1 MLQTKRLS
9 DRYTIFPTLLSTSA
23 NIQAAWGTFLAAACL
38 VSLATPGFAQEGPL
52 NPTLDVGVV
61 QRFGA
66 NASDSLVL
74 KPEAGDQITL
84 QFKQGEQER
93 TLTTSTEVKVNV
105 VMQPLPEPKVTE
117 RLVLSTHRS
126 FESAEDSANQW
137 RQQGIEVEIA
147 QPRQWQ
153 VWAKRETYGTPLL
166 RRLLMQNLQSNG
178 SRTAFIDTHVQQQE
192 PQASFTINGAQ
203 LQSDEVSIDTVNDRL
218 EVISNRDD
226 HGRRLYGGTFSF
238 QPNAY
243 GTYTLVNHVPLET
256 YLRGVVPHEI
266 GIGAP
271 QTTIEA
277 QAILARTYALRNL
290 RRFAIDN
297 YQLCA
302 DTQCQ
307 VYWGLNGAVPDTDR
321 AIAATRGQVLT
332 YQNELVDALYSST
345 TGGITAP
352 FSDVWNG
359 SDRPYLRA
367 VVDSV
372 QNVWDITN
380 QPLTEELNFRAFI
393 NRKSGFNEEGWDMFR
408 WRIES
413 PLTEI
418 AGDLKAYLQSK
429 KHPLA
434 NFTQVKQMEVL
445 ERSPAGRVQ
454 RIAITTDRGQVILEK
469 DEILRALYAP
479 NSTLFYLEPIY
490 QQPSAPQAKKPA
502 VEPAQA
508 TSSPSATPSPTTSP
522 AGSSTT
528 ATPSPQPTAQPS
540 VAPVLK
546 GYAFVGGGLGHGVGM
561 SQTGAYNL
569 GDLGWSSEQILSFY
583 YPGSELQLLTNAI
596 TYWRDPLQVE
606 EPVAIEPNKLESTV
620 KSLSTTKSRV
630 NESIVDRLQP
640 HKRIW

>member
-1 MLQTKRLS
+1 VQ
-9 DRYTIFPTLLSTSA
+9 
-23 NIQAAWGTFLAAACL
+23 NAWGIFFVTACLATLAA
-38 VSLATPGFAQEGPL
+38 PGLAQEAPL

-61 QRFGA
+61 QRFGSDA
-66 NASDSLVL
+66 NDSMTL
-74 KPEAGDQITL
+74 KPDAGDRLTL
-84 QFKQGEQER
+84 QFKQGDQER
-93 TLTTSTEVKVNV
+93 TLTTANEVKVDV

-126 FESAEDSANQW
+126 FESAEDSASQW
-137 RQQGIEVEIA
+137 RLQGIDVEIA

-153 VWAKRETYGTPLL
+153 VWADRETYATPLL

-178 SRTAFIDTHVQQQE
+178 SRTAFIDTQVQQQE
-192 PQASFTINGAQ
+192 PQAAFTVNGTR
-203 LQSDEVSIDTVNDRL
+203 LQSDEVAIDTENDRV
-218 EVISNRDD
+218 EVTFNDDD

-266 GIGAP
+266 GVGAP
-271 QTTIEA
+271 ATTIEA

-307 VYWGLNGAVPDTDR
+307 VYWGLNGAVPETDR

-332 YQNELVDALYSST
+332 YENELVDALYSST

-372 QNVWDITN
+372 QDVWDLGN

-393 NRKSGFNEEGWDMFR
+393 NRKTGFNEEGWDMFR
-408 WRIES
+408 WRVES
-413 PLTEI
+413 PLAEI
-418 AGDLKAYLQSK
+418 AGDLKSYLQSK

-434 NFTQVKQMEVL
+434 NFTQVKEMEVL

-490 QQPSAPQAKKPA
+490 QQPPSPQAKKPTA
-502 VEPAQA
+502 QTAQA
-508 TSSPSATPSPTTSP
+508 TTTPNATPLPRVSPTTS
-522 AGSSTT
+522 
-528 ATPSPQPTAQPS
+528 TPSPQPSA
-540 VAPVLK
+540 APVLK

-569 GDLGWSSEQILSFY
+569 GDLGWSSDRILSFY
-583 YPGSELQLLTNAI
+583 YPGSELQLLTNSI
-596 TYWRDPLQVE
+596 TYWRDPLEVE
-606 EPVAIEPNKLESTV
+606 DTVAAEPDVAEPKTSETDAAELKDSKPRVSESRSSEIRFNKPKSGESNSVFT
-620 KSLSTTKSRV
+620 RQ
-630 NESIVDRLQP
+630 N
-640 HKRIW
+640 